1 MVGGREGG
9 RDTRV
14 IVLLALPFGGTQVQ
28 TDASQ
33 GICPQPVPSCQSCQS
48 SCSWTARAPR
58 GLLSHAPHL
67 HSFPVP
73 RCDVTGAGDRRPV
86 AMCCTHGPIY
96 ISIYICPC
104 CTCLHGESALTSWL
118 LGSRLTEVGK
128 FRLVLTLSGPLC
140 EEDVVP
146 FQHVCIL

>member
-1 MVGGREGG
+1 MLLQTVVVAVADAATRRRRWLGGRPGREGGVGEVVGGREGG

-86 AMCCTHGPIY
+86 AMRCTHGPIY
-96 ISIYICPC
+96 ISISIYLYIYV
-104 CTCLHGESALTSWL
+104 HAVHVSMASL
-118 LGSRLTEVGK
+118 L
-128 FRLVLTLSGPLC
+128 
-140 EEDVVP
+140 
-146 FQHVCIL
+146 